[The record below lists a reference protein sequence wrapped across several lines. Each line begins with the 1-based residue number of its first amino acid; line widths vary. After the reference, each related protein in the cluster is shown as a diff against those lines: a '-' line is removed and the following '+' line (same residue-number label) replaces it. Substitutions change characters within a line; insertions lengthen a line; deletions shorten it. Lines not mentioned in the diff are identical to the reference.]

1 MATKTVTWT
10 FLTNGPAGTYYWTN
24 SGTTSAS
31 DFSDGLNSGS
41 FTVSGTHPSR
51 SGTITRTLATDEY
64 IEPTETITIQVRRD
78 SITGNVLVT
87 ATPVTIAESSAAPAA
102 SPPPP
107 PAPNPSE
114 PTFTRIFSVT
124 PPSWTWSVVSATTNI
139 EGFMSDSGQYFGKS
153 GFSLDRIS
161 GSIWLTAGAY
171 PQQQASYP
179 AYQEYIYNRSVDWQ
193 LLRFKGTGTN
203 QLSNDNTSNVYQLTN
218 SLYPKWGMMDSVN
231 ISAISIGSSAN
242 LYHNTYSV
250 SAYGAGWP
258 YNSTAKPAYIVR
270 RTGSNTAT
278 IELGADRDDY
288 NVSDTGTSI
297 TLRSWYDFTN
307 EVLGGT
313 NFLGTTD
320 PIDGHVTVITPFSRG
335 VRTLTWT

>member
-10 FLTNGPAGTYYWTN
+10 FRTNGPAGTYYWTN

-41 FTVSGTHPSR
+41 FTVSGTHPDR
-51 SGTITRTLATDEY
+51 YGTITRTLATDEY

-87 ATPVTIAESSAAPAA
+87 ATPVSILESSAAG
-102 SPPPP
+102 SGTFPPPP
-107 PAPNPSE
+107 SPNPSE
-114 PTFTRIFSVT
+114 PEFTRVFSVT
-124 PPSWTWSVVSATTNI
+124 PASWTWNVVSATTNI
-139 EGFMSDSGQYFGKS
+139 DGFMSDSGQYFGKS
-153 GFSLDRIS
+153 GFSLDRID

-193 LLRFKGTGTN
+193 LLRFKGRGTN

-231 ISAISIGSSAN
+231 ISGISVGSSAN
-242 LYHNTYSV
+242 LYHSTYSV
-250 SAYGAGWP
+250 SAYGVGYP
-258 YNSTAKPAYIVR
+258 YNSTAKPAYIIR

-278 IELGADRDDY
+278 IELGANRNDY
-288 NVSDTGTSI
+288 NVSDTGTSV
-297 TLRSWYDFTN
+297 TLRSWYDYTNELFGGTN
-307 EVLGGT
+307 EVGGYDAVT
-313 NFLGTTD
+313 GD
-320 PIDGHVTVITPFSRG
+320 PIVTVPFSRG
-335 VRTLTWT
+335 VKTLTWT